1 MALFRQYVAP
11 LFILLIF
18 LVALAAVSFR
28 SFLPEG
34 MSGPAPIDDV
44 SVLVYHGDRSA

>member
-11 LFILLIF
+11 FLILLIF

-34 MSGPAPIDDV
+34 MSGPAPVDELSWV
-44 SVLVYHGDRSA
+44 SYGDRAA

>member
-11 LFILLIF
+11 FLILLIF

-34 MSGPAPIDDV
+34 MSGPAPIDEISSV
-44 SVLVYHGDRSA
+44 SYCDRVA